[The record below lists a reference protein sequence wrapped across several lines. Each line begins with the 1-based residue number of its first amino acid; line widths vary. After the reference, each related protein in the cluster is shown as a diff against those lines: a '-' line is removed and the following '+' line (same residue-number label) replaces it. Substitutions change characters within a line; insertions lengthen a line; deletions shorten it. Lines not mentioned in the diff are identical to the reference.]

1 MDNKTANSI
10 SDPETW
16 VDRYGDYLYTY
27 ANRRTQDE
35 TVAEDLV
42 QETFLAAL
50 GARAKF
56 QGRSSEK
63 TWLTSILKHKI
74 MDHYRKQYREVPH
87 DDIEMKADELDDLFD
102 EKGHWKVGPAKW
114 VANPQIHY
122 EQKKFMEALGHCL
135 KTPPKRL
142 SEAFTLRELD
152 GMSTKEICKV
162 LNVSETNL
170 WVMLHR
176 ARLYI
181 RKCLE
186 QSWLNPKDLKGVIS

>member
-1 MDNKTANSI
+1 MNKLRTSNK
-10 SDPETW
+10 SDPAAW

-27 ANRRTQDE
+27 ALRRTQDE
-35 TVAEDLV
+35 AVAEDLV

-50 GARAKF
+50 SARDNF

-63 TWLTSILKHKI
+63 TWLTGILKHKI
-74 MDHYRKQYREVPH
+74 LDRFRKRYKEVPYEDIELQADQM
-87 DDIEMKADELDDLFD
+87 DDIFD
-102 EKGHWKVGPAKW
+102 EQGHWKTGPAKW
-114 VANPQIHY
+114 VANPEEQF
-122 EQKKFMEALGHCL
+122 EQKQFMEALGHCI

-142 SEAFTLRELD
+142 SEAFILRELD
-152 GMSTKEICKV
+152 GLSTKEICKV

-176 ARLYI
+176 ARLQI

-186 QSWLNPKDLKGVIS
+186 QSWLNPKEPREVVS

>member
-1 MDNKTANSI
+1 MNDKTLNNNT
-10 SDPETW
+10 DPETW
-16 VDRYGDYLYTY
+16 VEQYGDYLYAY
-27 ANRRTQDE
+27 AYRRTQDE
-35 TVAEDLV
+35 STAEDLV

-50 GARAKF
+50 SARENF
-56 QGRSSEK
+56 QGRSTEK

-74 MDHYRKQYREVPH
+74 LDRFRKRYKEEPTE
-87 DDIEMKADELDDLFD
+87 DIEMKADALDDLFD
-102 EKGHWKVGPAKW
+102 EKGHWKIGPAKW
-114 VANPQIHY
+114 VANPQKHY

-142 SEAFTLRELD
+142 SEAFVLREFD

-176 ARLYI
+176 ARVYI
-181 RKCLE
+181 RNCLE
-186 QSWLNPKDLKGVIS
+186 KSWLNPKEIKGVIS

>member
-1 MDNKTANSI
+1 MNKLRTSNK
-10 SDPETW
+10 SDPAAW

-27 ANRRTQDE
+27 ALRRTQDE
-35 TVAEDLV
+35 AVAEDLV

-50 GARAKF
+50 SARDNF

-63 TWLTSILKHKI
+63 TWLTGILKHKI
-74 MDHYRKQYREVPH
+74 LNRFRKRYKEVPYEDIELQADQM
-87 DDIEMKADELDDLFD
+87 DDIFD
-102 EKGHWKVGPAKW
+102 EQGHWKTGPAKW
-114 VANPQIHY
+114 VANPEEQF
-122 EQKKFMEALGHCL
+122 EQKQFMEALGHCI

-142 SEAFTLRELD
+142 SEAFILRELD
-152 GMSTKEICKV
+152 GLSTKEICKV

-176 ARLYI
+176 ARLQI

-186 QSWLNPKDLKGVIS
+186 QSWLNPKEPREVVS

>member
-1 MDNKTANSI
+1 MNNQTEDRI
-10 SDPETW
+10 IDPETW
-16 VDRYGDYLYTY
+16 VDQYGDYLYTY
-27 ANRRTQDE
+27 AYRRIQDGA
-35 TVAEDLV
+35 VAEDLV

-63 TWLTSILKHKI
+63 TWLTSILKHKLL
-74 MDHYRKQYREVPH
+74 DHYRKQYREVPH
-87 DDIEMKADELDDLFD
+87 DDIELKADELDNLFD

-114 VANPQIHY
+114 VANPQKQL
-122 EQKKFMEALGHCL
+122 EQKQFMDALGHCL

-176 ARLYI
+176 ARIYI
-181 RKCLE
+181 RDCIE
-186 QSWLNPKDLKGVIS
+186 RTWLDPKELKGVIS

>member
-1 MDNKTANSI
+1 MNNQTEDRI
-10 SDPETW
+10 IDPETW
-16 VDRYGDYLYTY
+16 VDQYGDYLYTY
-27 ANRRTQDE
+27 AYRRIQDGA
-35 TVAEDLV
+35 VAEDLV

-63 TWLTSILKHKI
+63 TWLTSILKHKLL
-74 MDHYRKQYREVPH
+74 DHYRKQYREVPH
-87 DDIEMKADELDDLFD
+87 DDIELKADELDNLFD

-114 VANPQIHY
+114 VANPLKQL
-122 EQKKFMEALGHCL
+122 EQKHFMEALGHCL

-176 ARLYI
+176 ARIYI
-181 RKCLE
+181 RDCIE
-186 QSWLNPKDLKGVIS
+186 RTWLDPKELKGVIS

>member
-1 MDNKTANSI
+1 MDNQTENNI

-27 ANRRTQDE
+27 AYRRTQDE
-35 TVAEDLV
+35 QGAEDLV

-56 QGRSSEK
+56 QGRSSVK
-63 TWLTSILKHKI
+63 TWLTSILKHKLL
-74 MDHYRKQYREVPH
+74 DRYRKQYREVPH
-87 DDIEMKADELDDLFD
+87 ENIEMKADELDDLFD

-114 VANPQIHY
+114 VANPQKHY
-122 EQKKFMEALGHCL
+122 EQKQFMEALGHCL

-142 SEAFTLRELD
+142 SEAFMLRELD
-152 GMSTKEICKV
+152 GMTTKEICKV

-176 ARLYI
+176 ARIYI
-181 RKCLE
+181 RECIE
-186 QSWLNPKDLKGVIS
+186 RSWLNPKELKEVIS